1 MSSFPGAPGAG
12 GPLNPGAAAS
22 GGPTQGGAPLRP
34 PASIPSNV
42 QGHPSGHAFVPPG
55 MMAPPGALPG
65 HGAPYGMPQQGMWR
79 PQAQPATGAAPQRPA
94 AHPQQ
99 QGVQIKCEWT
109 EHTAPDGRKYY
120 YNAGTKASVWQKPK
134 AYADAELEAQA
145 AKAIA
150 DCPWKEHTAPDG
162 RLYFHNRSLS
172 RSVWKIPDEL
182 AAAQAEAARLR
193 AQITAAAAATTA
205 ASTTVQVAPA
215 AAGVKTGEFMYATPE
230 EAKVAFKA
238 MLSHVKAPPDSKWD
252 KISSR
257 IEAAGDARFKA
268 LKTNGQRASCYKE
281 WVRYHFHR
289 T

>member
-1 MSSFPGAPGAG
+1 MPANVHGHT
-12 GPLNPGAAAS
+12 S
-22 GGPTQGGAPLRP
+22 GQP
-34 PASIPSNV
+34 
-42 QGHPSGHAFVPPG
+42 FVPPG
-55 MMAPPGALPG
+55 MTPRPGGVPG
-65 HGAPYGMPQQGMWR
+65 HGAPYGVPPQGMWR
-79 PQAQPATGAAPQRPA
+79 PQAQPATTAVPAAAAQRPA

-99 QGVQIKCEWT
+99 ALQVKCEWT

-145 AKAIA
+145 AQLIA

-162 RLYFHNRSLS
+162 RSYFHNRTLS

-193 AQITAAAAATTA
+193 AQITGAPAAAAAAAMGAAAAAAAPTA
-205 ASTTVQVAPA
+205 AATA
-215 AAGVKTGEFMYATPE
+215 KTGEFMYATPE
-230 EAKVAFKA
+230 EAKAAFKA
-238 MLSHVKAPPDSKWD
+238 MLSHVQAPQDSKWD
-252 KISSR
+252 KISAR

-281 WVRYHFHR
+281 WVRL
-289 T
+289 TL